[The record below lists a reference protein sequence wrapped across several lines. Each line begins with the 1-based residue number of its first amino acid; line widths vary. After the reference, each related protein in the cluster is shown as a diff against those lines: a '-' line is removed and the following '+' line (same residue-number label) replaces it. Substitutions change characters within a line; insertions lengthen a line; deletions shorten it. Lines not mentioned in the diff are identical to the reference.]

1 MKFCNHLFIF
11 HQKQKQI
18 WFQVIKQYCFQF
30 VFTQF
35 EAADNS
41 PCRGD
46 RWASN
51 YWNEWVRYCFS
62 SCLFPV
68 GYRDLFCMF
77 TPPVPLVRSWGS
89 PQIRR
94 FCGLFFLVQDPT
106 LRHLHYTGK
115 MQRRRWLHM
124 RLTRKKQIP
133 QNGFLWWEKQTL
145 SKIPFCHEKFNHFQ
159 LDLSPYFADCFSQAE
174 WLLISVGFIRLGLTQ
189 QWVK

>member
-46 RWASN
+46 RWVSN

-62 SCLFPV
+62 SCLFLV
-68 GYRDLFCMF
+68 GCRDLFCVF
-77 TPPVPLVRSWGS
+77 TSPVPLVRSWGS

-94 FCGLFFLVQDPT
+94 FCGLFFSGSGSHVTSSSLHRKDAKTT
-106 LRHLHYTGK
+106 LASHETNSKEADSTEWFSL
-115 MQRRRWLHM
+115 M
-124 RLTRKKQIP
+124 RKT
-133 QNGFLWWEKQTL
+133 
-145 SKIPFCHEKFNHFQ
+145 
-159 LDLSPYFADCFSQAE
+159 DSQ
-174 WLLISVGFIRLGLTQ
+174 
-189 QWVK
+189 